1 MQVPVYNIGGE
12 IVNTIEVSDNV
23 FGVPFNEAVVHQAL
37 VRQRADA
44 RQGTHDTKT
53 RAEVAGSGKKMFAQK
68 HTGEARSGDKRSPT
82 HYHGGVA
89 FGPHPR
95 DYTKDMPRKM
105 RQLALRCML
114 SSKASE
120 GGLKVLDRFTFE
132 APKTKEMV
140 KFLNALKLD
149 GTVLIVTGAPEEN
162 VIKSAR
168 NIPGVKT
175 LPANILNVVDLLSH
189 RALVMTEE
197 AVRKAEQLWGK
208 ELSKEENS
216 AAL

>member
-1 MQVPVYNIGGE
+1 VQVPVYNIGGE

>member
-1 MQVPVYNIGGE
+1 
-12 IVNTIEVSDNV
+12 
-23 FGVPFNEAVVHQAL
+23 
-37 VRQRADA
+37 
-44 RQGTHDTKT
+44 
-53 RAEVAGSGKKMFAQK
+53 
-68 HTGEARSGDKRSPT
+68 
-82 HYHGGVA
+82 
-89 FGPHPR
+89 
-95 DYTKDMPRKM
+95 
-105 RQLALRCML
+105 
-114 SSKASE
+114 
-120 GGLKVLDRFTFE
+120 
-132 APKTKEMV
+132 MV